1 MRIILTC
8 LALAFISTSAMA
20 KGKSATT
27 IEDCKSEIK
36 SSKKEISSAKA
47 DAPATETYLRVEKTC
62 VNALGQEDR
71 RYYQKVILKGCEP
84 LHHARLHGARAR
96 VHNGKIGIGQPLK
109 SPRARQRPRSTS
121 RASARDRR
129 S

>member
-62 VNALGQEDR
+62 VNALGKEDR
-71 RYYQKVILKGCEP
+71 RYYQKVILKGCET
-84 LHHARLHGARAR
+84 LSANKGTAATVTMQTCMVQGLEYIT
-96 VHNGKIGIGQPLK
+96 GK
-109 SPRARQRPRSTS
+109 SE
-121 RASARDRR
+121 
-129 S
+129 